1 MNKLLK
7 TAPILAL
14 LVLVIAGCSSIKPD
28 ANTGGGGGG
37 DGSGG
42 PVEITFWHGMSGQLK
57 NVLEEQVEEFN
68 KSQDGVR
75 VSTVSN
81 TDYDTNQQKLLAAIA
96 SDSQPDIAQIEI
108 HAIPQ
113 FAASGAIVPLDSFM
127 KQSKESRKEDF
138 IAGLLNNTQY
148 EGATYG
154 LPFNRSVPVFY
165 YNADM
170 VKEAGLSG
178 PPETWRDVE
187 TYARKM
193 AKPEEKVFG
202 YSPVNAWWFFQS
214 MVWSSGGEMT
224 SKDFK
229 QATFNDAPGARTG
242 MELWQGLKQ
251 DGVVNV
257 RSGTEAW
264 PQTISD
270 FAQGRTAMFSGS
282 AGDMGQIEDGNP
294 DFEWKATFIP
304 RFEEYAVP
312 TGGANA
318 AILAQDEEK
327 QKAAWKFMEWFTSKD
342 QTIEWSQKTGYLP
355 VKKAAV
361 EDPKMVEYYEKNP
374 NYKVPV
380 DQLQYARTAP
390 EAPDYPEVL
399 QVIQAAM
406 DDILYNGKPVAPA
419 LEKAEEKSSNILS
432 GS

>member
-14 LVLVIAGCSSIKPD
+14 LVLIIAGCSSIKPEVESGE
-28 ANTGGGGGG
+28 GG
-37 DGSGG
+37 GSGG
-42 PVEITFWHGMSGQLK
+42 PVEITFWHGMSGQLQ

-113 FAASGAIVPLDSFM
+113 FAASGALVPVDEFM
-127 KQSKESRKEDF
+127 EQSEEHTKEDF

-148 EGATYG
+148 EGETYG
-154 LPFNRSVPVFY
+154 VPFNRSVPVFY

-170 VKEAGLSG
+170 FEEAGISG
-178 PPETWRDVE
+178 PPETWDDVE
-187 TYARKM
+187 EYATKLAR
-193 AKPEEKVFG
+193 PEEKIYG
-202 YSPVNAWWFFQS
+202 YTPVNEWWFFQS
-214 MVWSSGGEMT
+214 MVWSGGGEMT
-224 SKDFK
+224 SEDYEE
-229 QATFNDAPGARTG
+229 ATFATPEAQAG
-242 MELWQGLKQ
+242 MEMWQSLKQ

-257 RSGTEAW
+257 RSGAEAW

-270 FAQGRTAMFSGS
+270 FAQGRTAMYNGS
-282 AGDMGQIEDGNP
+282 AGDMGQIEDGDP

-304 RFEEYAVP
+304 KFEEYAVP

-318 AILAQDEEK
+318 AILAKDEEK
-327 QKAAWKFMEWFTSKD
+327 QKAAWEFIAWFTSTD

-355 VKKAAV
+355 VKEAAID
-361 EDPKMVEYYEKNP
+361 DPKMVEYFEENP
-374 NYKVPV
+374 NYKVPI
-380 DQLQYARTAP
+380 DQLEYARTAP
-390 EAPDYPEVL
+390 ESPDYPEVL
-399 QVIQAAM
+399 ESIQTAM
-406 DDILYNGKPVAPA
+406 DDILYNGKPVAPT
-419 LEKAEEKSSNILS
+419 LENAEEKSGEVLS